1 MKLRLGAS
9 ERSTLIAQGN
19 LATTYRMLGRD
30 EEALSL
36 KRDVYSGRTKLHGEE
51 NERTLRAAYNY
62 ATSLHDLR
70 RLDEA
75 KSVLDMMMP
84 VARRVLGEDD
94 PVGISMRECYATV
107 VFESVG
113 ATPDDL
119 REAMNT
125 FEELERTARRVL
137 GGAHPSTVRIESNLR
152 RARADL
158 RAREALPTKCDDD

>member
-1 MKLRLGAS
+1 MGRLK
-9 ERSTLIAQGN
+9 
-19 LATTYRMLGRD
+19 
-30 EEALSL
+30 EALQMD
-36 KRDVYSGRTKLHGEE
+36 RDIYSGRTKLHGEE

-158 RAREALPTKCDDD
+158 RAREAPPTTKSQTNS